1 MSLRH
6 ILFIIL
12 TLPLYFIYVQGKADP
27 YAVDSLKQLLNQARR
42 DDRRVDLLNEIANQY
57 LKTDIDHSFY
67 YAKQALNL
75 ANRTNL
81 RRGIAYS
88 SFILGV
94 ATEKTNSDSSIYFY
108 NQALNYY
115 QQINDQ
121 YNVANSYNSLGLLYK
136 DIGQYQ
142 QALEHF
148 LLALQI
154 IKDKEQLGVLYN
166 NIGVV
171 YRRSGS
177 YEKAIEYFI
186 NSLNIREEIK
196 DKNGVA
202 ITSGNLGN
210 IYLNQKQYEKA
221 IEYYKRAK
229 TLFEESNN
237 KLYEA
242 HALQNI
248 GIINTHIKKFD
259 AAVESFDK
267 ALQIYSEVN
276 YEIGSAVTLINKAR
290 IFSETQNFTEAITN
304 NLHAIEILKK
314 YNSKEYMTSAYIEVG
329 TAYFKDGNINVAK
342 EFLFSGLS
350 LAQEIGNKQK
360 ESEAYEGIYKYYE
373 AQSEFKHAFDYYKQF
388 TLIKDSLFNE
398 DVSKRMSAILSSAEI
413 EKREKE
419 KDLLQERIRRKELE
433 NKALVGGT
441 IFLILFAAYFFN
453 TTQQK
458 KKTNRLLSAQNEEIN
473 QKQGQIISINESLQ
487 KSQRQLFRLND
498 KLQKMNAG
506 LETTVKE
513 RTYELQKSHEELDTF
528 LYQSSHALRRPIV
541 NIMGL
546 VQIARIEPEFATV
559 PNIYDKI
566 EDTASRMDLMLKKLV
581 MVSEIN
587 LSDQSV
593 EVIDFEEI
601 VSEAITTL
609 GPELLFKK
617 IEINKILAVNGCFK
631 SDRRLFLIII
641 QNLMENAINFFTDV
655 DNRKSFIDLS
665 VVETN
670 ENIEL
675 IVHDNGI
682 GIPFELQT
690 QVFDMFYVATTRSKG
705 YGLGLY
711 IVKKA
716 VEKLKGQIQ
725 IDSKENEFT
734 KVIISIPRTL

>member
-27 YAVDSLKQLLNQARR
+27 HAVDSLKQLLNQARR
-42 DDRRVDLLNEIANQY
+42 DDRRVDLLNEIGKEFINTSVDSCSIYIKSALKIANKIDKKEGIATSYYILGNAYENLDQDSALHWYIQANQ
-57 LKTDIDHSFY
+57 F
-67 YAKQALNL
+67 
-75 ANRTNL
+75 
-81 RRGIAYS
+81 
-88 SFILGV
+88 
-94 ATEKTNSDSSIYFY
+94 
-108 NQALNYY
+108 Y
-115 QQINDQ
+115 QQVN
-121 YNVANSYNSLGLLYK
+121 NSYNTANTYNIIGLIYK
-136 DIGQYQ
+136 DKGQYRE
-142 QALEHF
+142 ALENF
-148 LLALQI
+148 FSALQV
-154 IKDKEQLGVLYN
+154 IKDKEQLGVVYN

-186 NSLNIREEIK
+186 NSLNIREEIN
-196 DKNGVA
+196 DKNGIA

-210 IYLNQKQYEKA
+210 IYLNQKQFSKA
-221 IEYYKRAK
+221 IEYYNRAK
-229 TLFEESNN
+229 VLFEETNN
-237 KLYEA
+237 RIYEA

-248 GIINTHIKKFD
+248 GIINTHLKKFD
-259 AAVESFDK
+259 DAVKTFDR
-267 ALQIYSEVN
+267 ALQIYNEDN

-290 IFSETQNFTEAITN
+290 IFSETENYPEAIAN
-304 NLHAIEILKK
+304 NIKAIDILKK
-314 YNSKEYMTSAYIEVG
+314 YNIKDHLTSAYIEAG
-329 TAYFKDGNINVAK
+329 MAYLHSGNIKMAK
-342 EFLFSGLS
+342 EFLFYGLS
-350 LAQEIGNKQK
+350 LAQETGNKQK
-360 ESEAYEGIYKYYE
+360 ESEVYEGLYKFHE
-373 AQSEFKHAFDYYKQF
+373 AQHEYKIAINYYKQF
-388 TLIKDSLFNE
+388 ILLKDSLFNE

-617 IEINKILAVNGCFK
+617 IEINKILSVNGCFK

-641 QNLMENAINFFTDV
+641 QNLMENAINFYTDV

-665 VVETN
+665 VIEN
-670 ENIEL
+670 GENIEL

-682 GIPFELQT
+682 GIPFELQN